1 MQGDRK
7 MIAGWGPLTLIRLY
21 ADRWKFHTRHATTAE
36 PSLHGKHFV
45 SKKIT
50 YFFSQSETQVVSSHA
65 DGCDVFPPVWDIHL
79 RDFCLHLSTMW
90 RWEDR
95 QFCCQSAKKNIPQNS
110 FFYLSF
116 LPNKSLQVVSRK
128 LPCYL
133 SQRSQ
138 PFFFFPRKVATG
150 CLQSGVKYSDPLL

>member
-1 MQGDRK
+1 MCSLLSLEN
-7 MIAGWGPLTLIRLY
+7 AGWQ
-21 ADRWKFHTRHATTAE
+21 RHDPSHVTAAE
-36 PSLHGKHFV
+36 PSSHGKHFV

-50 YFFSQSETQVVSSHA
+50 YFFSVCTSSRIQSCRQLWCISS
-65 DGCDVFPPVWDIHL
+65 CWDIHL

-90 RWEDR
+90 RWEDC
-95 QFCCQSAKKNIPQNS
+95 QFCCQSDKKKCSTKQF

-133 SQRSQ
+133 SQHSQ
-138 PFFFFPRKVATG
+138 SFFFPHKVATG